1 MKKTMVAALAA
12 ALTIGAASTTFAAAN
27 PFSDVPRDHWAYD
40 AVTQLAADGV
50 VEGYGDGTF
59 RGDRNITRYEMAQM
73 VAKAMA
79 KGDLSASDRA
89 LVDRLAA
96 EFADELNNLG
106 VRVSNLERNADMVKW
121 TGELRYRYWSRRD
134 SNDHTA
140 GMDSKKKNTNQ
151 LQLRLFPTAEVNDH
165 WKVKARLTASNDMKT
180 DKSGEVSLTY
190 AYAHGSYDKFDV
202 KLGKMP
208 LFSSV
213 DDGLVVDH
221 FFSGAQ
227 VTFGNK
233 VKVALE
239 AGRWNLKNAHKGI
252 AAAATDTAANYQGI
266 ELSYSNGKLVNSGVS
281 YRHFK
286 SDAFKLVTNGYNTTG
301 TAEDTAAIWS
311 VGAKY
316 AFDKNIALSAAYAKN
331 TKADKLDH
339 SSSFQLDYKG
349 TKKSDMGSWGAYA
362 AYRYVA
368 ANASLAPTYSTADLL
383 ANLTPYGMKGWDF
396 GIGYVPFKNVLTQ
409 VQYFNGKELTT
420 DDKVQTLYG
429 RVSFFF

>member
-1 MKKTMVAALAA
+1 MKKTMVAAFAA

-50 VEGYGDGTF
+50 VEGYGDGTY

-73 VAKAMA
+73 TAKAMA

-106 VRVSNLERNADMVKW
+106 VRVSNLEKNADMVKW
-121 TGELRYRYWSRRD
+121 TGELRYRYWSRR
-134 SNDHTA
+134 NDQENATTA
-140 GMDSKKKNTNQ
+140 PSKKNTDQ

-180 DKSGEVSLTY
+180 DKSGRVSLTY
-190 AYAHGSYDKFDV
+190 AFAEGTYDKFNV

-208 LFSSV
+208 LFSAA
-213 DDGLVVDH
+213 DDGLVVDN

-227 VTFGNK
+227 VSFGNK
-233 VKVALE
+233 VKVLLE
-239 AGRWNLKNAHKGI
+239 AGRWNLDNANNAIDAGI
-252 AAAATDTAANYQGI
+252 ARDGDKAANYQGI
-266 ELSYSNGKLVNSGVS
+266 ELSYANGKLSGGIG
-281 YRHFK
+281 YRQF
-286 SDAFKLVTNGYNTTG
+286 SSNAFKHVDYYSKAGKL
-301 TAEDTAAIWS
+301 EDKAAIWS
-311 VGAKY
+311 IGGKY
-316 AFDKNIALSAAYAKN
+316 RFDKNIALGGAYAQN
-331 TKADKLDH
+331 AKAEELKKAG
-339 SSSFQLDYKG
+339 SIQLDYKG
-349 TKKSDMGSWGAYA
+349 TKNSDRGSWGAYL
-362 AYRYVA
+362 AYRHIG
-368 ANASLAPTYSTADLL
+368 ANVGLAPTFSTDHLGGEVTTYGTKGFDL
-383 ANLTPYGMKGWDF
+383 

-409 VQYFNGKELTT
+409 VQYFRGKELISSNKT
-420 DDKVQTLYG
+420 QTLYG

>member
-50 VEGYGDGTF
+50 IEGYGDGTY

-73 VAKAMA
+73 VGKAMA

-121 TGELRYRYWSRRD
+121 TGELRYRYWSLRNESNRTNID
-134 SNDHTA
+134 S
-140 GMDSKKKNTNQ
+140 

-165 WKVKARLTASNDMKT
+165 WKVKARLQAGNNMKT
-180 DKSGEVSLTY
+180 DVSGSVSLKY
-190 AYAHGSYDKFDV
+190 AFAEGNYDKFNV
-202 KLGKMP
+202 KLGKM
-208 LFSSV
+208 LLYSAADEGLIL
-213 DDGLVVDH
+213 DD

-227 VTFGNK
+227 VSFGNK
-233 VKVALE
+233 LKATLE
-239 AGRWNLKNAHKGI
+239 AGRWDLKAGNNALDAGVALDGDR
-252 AAAATDTAANYQGI
+252 AASYQGI
-266 ELSYSNGKLVNSGVS
+266 DLGYAAGKISAGVA
-281 YRHFK
+281 YRQFS
-286 SDAFKLVTNGYNTTG
+286 SDAFKRMAYYNKAG
-301 TAEDTAAIWS
+301 EQEDKAAIWS
-311 VGAKY
+311 IGGKY
-316 AFDKNIALSAAYAKN
+316 RFDKNLAIAGAYAQN
-331 TKADKLDH
+331 AKAEELKKAG
-339 SSSFQLDYKG
+339 SVEIDYKG
-349 TKKSDMGSWGAYA
+349 TKNSDMGSWGAYV
-362 AYRYVA
+362 AYRHLGANVA
-368 ANASLAPTYSTADLL
+368 FAPTYSTDHLTNGVTSYGTKGVDL
-383 ANLTPYGMKGWDF
+383 

-409 VQYFNGKELTT
+409 VQYFRGKELISGN
-420 DDKVQTLYG
+420 KAQTLYG

>member
-1 MKKTMVAALAA
+1 MKKTLVAALAA
-12 ALTIGAASTTFAAAN
+12 ALTVGAASTTFAAAN

-50 VEGYGDGTF
+50 IEGYGDGTY

-73 VAKAMA
+73 VARAMA
-79 KGDLSASDRA
+79 KGDMSASDRA

-121 TGELRYRYWSRRD
+121 TGELRYRYWSFRHD
-134 SNDHTA
+134 NED
-140 GMDSKKKNTNQ
+140 KNNTDQ

-180 DKSGEVSLTY
+180 DTSGNVALTY
-190 AYAHGSYDKFDV
+190 AYADGNYGNFNV

-208 LFSSV
+208 LYSNV
-213 DDGLVVDH
+213 DDGLVVDQ

-227 VTFGNK
+227 VSFGGK
-233 VKVALE
+233 VKALVE
-239 AGRWNLKNAHKGI
+239 AGRWNATKANNNI
-252 AAAATDTAANYQGI
+252 RAAVPANDTAANYQGI
-266 ELSYSNGKLVNSGVS
+266 ELSYQSGKLVRSGVA
-281 YRHFK
+281 YRRFSNEGFK
-286 SDAFKLVTNGYNTTG
+286 TAHLYNTSG
-301 TAEDTAAIWS
+301 SPEDTADIWS

-316 AFDKNIALSAAYAKN
+316 AFDKNTALSGAYAQN
-331 TKADKLDH
+331 AKADELKKAG
-339 SSSFQLDYKG
+339 SVQFDYKG
-349 TKKSDMGSWGAYA
+349 TKNADKGSWGAYV
-362 AYRYVA
+362 AYRHLG
-368 ANASLAPTYSTADLL
+368 ANVSLMPTYSTDHL
-383 ANLTPYGMKGWDF
+383 ANNQTSYGTKGIDL
-396 GIGYVPFKNVLTQ
+396 GVGYVPFKNVLTQ
-409 VQYFNGKELTT
+409 VQYFNGKELIT